1 MNNELKNGT
10 ELLLSLALTLDL
22 LEQYNAKQVL
32 KKKISNVKNDIEKS
46 ILNHYNKLYSESEE
60 FVQNSLTFK
69 EELIKMVAQYNEAD
83 CILAIDFLKKFNDNI
98 ELARKKSII
107 FFDKLL

>member
-1 MNNELKNGT
+1 MKNELKNGT
-10 ELLLSLALTLDL
+10 ELLLSLALSLDL
-22 LEQYNAKQVL
+22 LEQYKANQLL
-32 KKKISNVKNDIEKS
+32 KKKINNVKKDIEKS
-46 ILNHYNKLYSESEE
+46 IEPHYSKLYTENEE

-69 EELIKMVAQYNEAD
+69 EELIKMVADYNEAD

-98 ELARKKSII
+98 EIARKKSII